1 MNQVI
6 YWLGGIIV
14 VIVLVIV
21 LLKVVSVLG

>member
-1 MNQVI
+1 VNQVI